1 MAEFGG
7 DDIAVMSSFG
17 SEAFRAIFE
26 AELAKGVKILMSTG
40 SKP

>member
-7 DDIAVMSSFG
+7 DDIAVMSGFG

-26 AELAKGVKILMSTG
+26 AELAKGVKILMFTG
-40 SKP
+40 SNP